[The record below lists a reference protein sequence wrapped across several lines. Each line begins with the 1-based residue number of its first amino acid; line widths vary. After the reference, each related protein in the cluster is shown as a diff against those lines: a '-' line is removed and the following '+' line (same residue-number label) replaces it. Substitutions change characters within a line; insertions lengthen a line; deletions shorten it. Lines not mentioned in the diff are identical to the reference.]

1 MVVAGGFPEG
11 TEHLG
16 GDLMA
21 DQQDE
26 SQEKTEEP
34 TARRLSKAREEGQ
47 IARST
52 EITIAASVISVAIYI
67 YLFGSSLLGNVAN
80 IFAQGLVFDSLAVLE
95 PQVAAGRLADA
106 MIEALFSI
114 LPILILTG
122 VVVLACSGLIGGYNF
137 SWKSLQP
144 KASKFNPIAGFKRM
158 FGMQALV
165 NLGKSIAKFLLVGG
179 VTYFLIDASIT
190 EFAEISLMALE
201 PGLTVSASILTTAFL
216 VASSTLI
223 IIALIDAPYQVY
235 QHNQKM
241 KMSLRE
247 VKDER
252 KDTEGSPEVKQRI
265 RQKQR
270 EVSAARMLEAI
281 AEADVVITNPE
292 HFAVALAY
300 DPSSEDPPKVVAKGT
315 DVMAERI
322 RERAGEEGV
331 PLFQSPVLARALF
344 FTTEIE
350 AFIPEPLFEAVA
362 QVIAYIFNI
371 NSINRSSNLRVTS
384 RFQECQTTWCLTL
397 RGGSLKCM
405 TSEP

>member
-1 MVVAGGFPEG
+1 
-11 TEHLG
+11 
-16 GDLMA
+16 MA

-106 MIEALFSI
+106 MIEALLTI

-122 VVVLACSGLIGGYNF
+122 VVVLVCSGLLGGYNF

-144 KASKFNPIAGFKRM
+144 KASKFNPIAGLKRM
-158 FGMQALV
+158 FGIQALV

-190 EFAEISLMALE
+190 EFAEITLMALE
-201 PGLTVSASILTTAFL
+201 PGLTASASILTTAFL

-223 IIALIDAPYQVY
+223 IIALIDAPYQAY

-241 KMSLRE
+241 KMSLKE

-300 DPSSEDPPKVVAKGT
+300 DPSSEDPPKVVAKGA
-315 DVMAERI
+315 DNMAERI

-371 NSINRSSNLRVTS
+371 NSINRSSNLRDKPVP
-384 RFQECQTTWCLTL
+384 RVPDNMVFD
-397 RGGSLKCM
+397 
-405 TSEP
+405 SEGRQSEVYDQ

>member
-1 MVVAGGFPEG
+1 
-11 TEHLG
+11 
-16 GDLMA
+16 MA
-21 DQQDE
+21 DQQDD

-34 TARRLSKAREEGQ
+34 TGRRLAKAREEGQ
-47 IARST
+47 IARSP

-67 YLFGSSLLGNVAN
+67 YLFGSSLLGNVSN

-106 MIEALFSI
+106 AIEALFTI

-122 VVVLACSGLIGGYNF
+122 VVVLVCSGLIGGYNF

-144 KASKFNPIAGFKRM
+144 KGSKFNPIAGLKRM

-165 NLGKSIAKFLLVGG
+165 NLGKSIAKFLLVGS
-179 VTYFLIDASIT
+179 VTYFLIDESIT
-190 EFAEISLMALE
+190 EFAEISMMALE
-201 PGLTVSASILTTAFL
+201 PGLTASASILTTAFL

-241 KMSLRE
+241 KMSLKE

-300 DPSSEDPPKVVAKGT
+300 DPSSEDPPKVVAKGA
-315 DVMAERI
+315 DLMAERI

-371 NSINRSSNLRVTS
+371 NSINRSSGLRDKPVP
-384 RFQECQTTWCLTL
+384 RVPDNMVFD
-397 RGGSLKCM
+397 
-405 TSEP
+405 SEGRQSEVYDQ

>member
-1 MVVAGGFPEG
+1 
-11 TEHLG
+11 
-16 GDLMA
+16 MA
-21 DQQDE
+21 DQQDD

-67 YLFGSSLLGNVAN
+67 YLFGNSLLGNVAN

-95 PQVAAGRLADA
+95 PQVAAGRLAGA
-106 MIEALFSI
+106 MVEALFTI
-114 LPILILTG
+114 LPILVLTG

-165 NLGKSIAKFLLVGG
+165 KLGTSVAKAVLVGG

-201 PGLTVSASILTTAFL
+201 PGLTASASILTTAFL

-223 IIALIDAPYQVY
+223 IIALIEAPYQVY

-241 KMSLRE
+241 KMSLKE

-270 EVSAARMLEAI
+270 EASAARMLEAI

-300 DPSSEDPPKVVAKGT
+300 DPSSEDPPKVVAKGA
-315 DVMAERI
+315 DLMAERI

-371 NSINRSSNLRVTS
+371 NSINRSSSLRDKPVP
-384 RFQECQTTWCLTL
+384 RVPDNMVFD
-397 RGGSLKCM
+397 
-405 TSEP
+405 SEGRQSEVYDQ

>member
-1 MVVAGGFPEG
+1 
-11 TEHLG
+11 
-16 GDLMA
+16 MA
-21 DQQDE
+21 DQQDD
-26 SQEKTEEP
+26 SQDKTEEP

-47 IARST
+47 VARST

-67 YLFGSSLLGNVAN
+67 YLFGNALLGNVAN
-80 IFAQGLVFDSLAVLE
+80 IFAQGLVFDSMAVLE
-95 PQVAAGRLADA
+95 PQVALGRLGDA
-106 MIEALFSI
+106 AVEALLSI
-114 LPILILTG
+114 TPILILTA

-158 FGMQALV
+158 FGLQALV
-165 NLGKSIAKFLLVGG
+165 NLAKSLAKFFLVGG

-201 PGLTVSASILTTAFL
+201 PGLTASAAILTTAFL

-223 IIALIDAPYQVY
+223 IIALIDAPYQLY
-235 QHNQKM
+235 QHNEKM
-241 KMSLRE
+241 KMSLKE

-270 EVSAARMLEAI
+270 EVSAARMLEAV

-300 DPSSEDPPKVVAKGT
+300 DPSSDDPPKVVAKGT
-315 DVMAERI
+315 DYIAERI

-331 PLFQSPVLARALF
+331 PLFQSPILARALF
-344 FTTEIE
+344 FTTELD

-371 NSINRSSNLRVTS
+371 NSINRSNMTQSKPIPRVPDDMIFDS
-384 RFQECQTTWCLTL
+384 DGRQSQVYDD
-397 RGGSLKCM
+397 R
-405 TSEP
+405 

>member
-1 MVVAGGFPEG
+1 
-11 TEHLG
+11 
-16 GDLMA
+16 MA

-67 YLFGSSLLGNVAN
+67 YLFGNSLLGNVAN

-106 MIEALFSI
+106 MVEALFTI

-201 PGLTVSASILTTAFL
+201 PGLTASASILTTAFL

-223 IIALIDAPYQVY
+223 ISALIDAPYQVY

-241 KMSLRE
+241 KMSLKD

-270 EVSAARMLEAI
+270 EASAARMLDAV

-300 DPSSEDPPKVVAKGT
+300 DPSSEDPPKVVAKGA
-315 DVMAERI
+315 DLMAERI

-371 NSINRSSNLRVTS
+371 NSINRSSSLRDKPVP
-384 RFQECQTTWCLTL
+384 RVPDNMVFD
-397 RGGSLKCM
+397 
-405 TSEP
+405 SEGRQSEVYDQ

>member
-1 MVVAGGFPEG
+1 
-11 TEHLG
+11 
-16 GDLMA
+16 MA
-21 DQQDE
+21 DQQDD

-371 NSINRSSNLRVTS
+371 NSINRSSNLRDKPVP
-384 RFQECQTTWCLTL
+384 RVPDNMVFD
-397 RGGSLKCM
+397 
-405 TSEP
+405 SEGRQSEVYDQ

>member
-1 MVVAGGFPEG
+1 MVVAGGLPEG

-16 GDLMA
+16 GELMA

-137 SWKSLQP
+137 TWKSLQP

-158 FGMQALV
+158 FGIQALV

-179 VTYFLIDASIT
+179 VTYLLIDASIT
-190 EFAEISLMALE
+190 EFSEISLMALE

-371 NSINRSSNLRVTS
+371 NSINRSSNLRDKPVP
-384 RFQECQTTWCLTL
+384 RVPDNMVFD
-397 RGGSLKCM
+397 
-405 TSEP
+405 SEGRQSEVYDQ

>member
-1 MVVAGGFPEG
+1 
-11 TEHLG
+11 
-16 GDLMA
+16 MA

-34 TARRLSKAREEGQ
+34 TARRLGKAREEGQ

-52 EITIAASVISVAIYI
+52 EIMIAASVISVAIYI

-80 IFAQGLVFDSLAVLE
+80 IFARGLVFDSLAVLE

-106 MIEALFSI
+106 MIEALFTI

-201 PGLTVSASILTTAFL
+201 PGLTASASILTTAFL

-241 KMSLRE
+241 KMSLKE

-281 AEADVVITNPE
+281 SEADVVITNPE

-300 DPSSEDPPKVVAKGT
+300 DPSSEDPPKVVAKGA
-315 DVMAERI
+315 DLMAERI

-371 NSINRSSNLRVTS
+371 NSINRSSSLRDKPVP
-384 RFQECQTTWCLTL
+384 RVPDNMVFD
-397 RGGSLKCM
+397 
-405 TSEP
+405 SEGRQSEVYDQ

>member
-1 MVVAGGFPEG
+1 
-11 TEHLG
+11 
-16 GDLMA
+16 MA

-26 SQEKTEEP
+26 GQEKTEEP

-80 IFAQGLVFDSLAVLE
+80 IFAQGLVFDSLAVME
-95 PQVAAGRLADA
+95 PQVAAGRLGDA
-106 MIEALFSI
+106 MIEALLSI

-122 VVVLACSGLIGGYNF
+122 VVVLVCSGLIGGYNF

-144 KASKFNPIAGFKRM
+144 KASKFNPISGLKRM
-158 FGMQALV
+158 FGLQALV

-179 VTYFLIDASIT
+179 VTYFLIEASTT

-201 PGLTVSASILTTAFL
+201 PGLTASASILTTAFL
-216 VASSTLI
+216 VAASTLI

-241 KMSLRE
+241 KMTLKE

-281 AEADVVITNPE
+281 SEADVVITNPE
-292 HFAVALAY
+292 HFAVALSY
-300 DPSSEDPPKVVAKGT
+300 DPSSEDPPRVVAKGA
-315 DVMAERI
+315 DLIAERI
-322 RERAGEEGV
+322 RERATEEGV

-344 FTTEIE
+344 FTTELE
-350 AFIPEPLFEAVA
+350 GFIPEPLFEAVA

-371 NSINRSSNLRVTS
+371 NSINQSNISQSKPVPRVPDEMV
-384 RFQECQTTWCLTL
+384 FD
-397 RGGSLKCM
+397 
-405 TSEP
+405 SEGRQSDVYD

>member
-1 MVVAGGFPEG
+1 
-11 TEHLG
+11 
-16 GDLMA
+16 MA

-34 TARRLSKAREEGQ
+34 TPRRLSKAREEGQ

-67 YLFGSSLLGNVAN
+67 YIFGSALLGNVAN
-80 IFAQGLVFDSLAVLE
+80 LFARGLVFDPLAVSQ
-95 PQVAAGRLADA
+95 PQVAVARFGDA
-106 MIEALFSI
+106 AIEALLAV
-114 LPILILTG
+114 LPILILTA
-122 VVVLACSGLIGGYNF
+122 VVVLACSGLLGGYNW
-137 SWKSLQP
+137 SWKSIQP
-144 KASKFNPIAGFKRM
+144 KASKLDPLKGLKRI
-158 FGMQALV
+158 FGLDALV
-165 NLGKSIAKFLLVGG
+165 NLAKSLAKFFLVGG
-179 VTYFLIDASIT
+179 VTYFLVDASIA

-201 PGLTVSASILTTAFL
+201 PGLTASASILTTAFL
-216 VASSTLI
+216 VASATLI
-223 IIALIDAPYQVY
+223 IIALIDAPYQAY
-235 QHNQKM
+235 KHNQQM
-241 KMSLRE
+241 RMSLKE
-247 VKDER
+247 VKDES

-300 DPSSEDPPKVVAKGT
+300 DPSSEDPPKVVAKGA
-315 DVMAERI
+315 DLMAERI
-322 RERAGEEGV
+322 RDRAGEEGV

-371 NSINRSSNLRVTS
+371 NSINRSSSLRDKPVP
-384 RFQECQTTWCLTL
+384 RVPDNMVFD
-397 RGGSLKCM
+397 
-405 TSEP
+405 SEGRQSEVYDQ

>member
-1 MVVAGGFPEG
+1 
-11 TEHLG
+11 
-16 GDLMA
+16 MA
-21 DQQDE
+21 DQQDD

-80 IFAQGLVFDSLAVLE
+80 IFAQGLVFDSLSVME

-106 MIEALFSI
+106 MVEALLTI

-122 VVVLACSGLIGGYNF
+122 VVVLVCSGLIGGYNF

-158 FGMQALV
+158 FGIQALV

-179 VTYFLIDASIT
+179 VTYLLIDASIT

-331 PLFQSPVLARALF
+331 PLFQSPVLARALL

-371 NSINRSSNLRVTS
+371 NSINRSSNLRDKPVP
-384 RFQECQTTWCLTL
+384 RVPDNMVFD
-397 RGGSLKCM
+397 
-405 TSEP
+405 SEGRQSEVYDQ

>member
-1 MVVAGGFPEG
+1 
-11 TEHLG
+11 
-16 GDLMA
+16 MA
-21 DQQDE
+21 DQQDD
-26 SQEKTEEP
+26 SQDKTEEP

-67 YLFGSSLLGNVAN
+67 YLFGSALLGNVAN
-80 IFAQGLVFDSLAVLE
+80 IFARGLVFDSMAVLE
-95 PQVAAGRLADA
+95 PQVALGRLGDA
-106 MIEALFSI
+106 AVEALLSI
-114 LPILILTG
+114 TPILILTA

-144 KASKFNPIAGFKRM
+144 KASKFNPIAGLKRM
-158 FGMQALV
+158 FGLQALV
-165 NLGKSIAKFLLVGG
+165 NLAKSLAKFFLVGG

-201 PGLTVSASILTTAFL
+201 PGLTASAAILTTAFL
-216 VASSTLI
+216 VASCTLI
-223 IIALIDAPYQVY
+223 IIALIDAPYQLY
-235 QHNQKM
+235 QHNEKM
-241 KMSLRE
+241 KMSLKE

-270 EVSAARMLEAI
+270 EVSTARMLEAI

-300 DPSSEDPPKVVAKGT
+300 DPSSDDPPKVVAKGT
-315 DVMAERI
+315 DYIAERI

-331 PLFQSPVLARALF
+331 PLFQSPILARALF
-344 FTTEIE
+344 FTTELD

-371 NSINRSSNLRVTS
+371 NSINRSNMTQSKPVPRVPDDMIFDS
-384 RFQECQTTWCLTL
+384 DGRQSQVYDD
-397 RGGSLKCM
+397 R
-405 TSEP
+405 

>member
-1 MVVAGGFPEG
+1 
-11 TEHLG
+11 
-16 GDLMA
+16 MA

-80 IFAQGLVFDSLAVLE
+80 IFVQGLVFDSLAVLE

-158 FGMQALV
+158 FGIQALV

-179 VTYFLIDASIT
+179 VTFLLIDASIA

-292 HFAVALAY
+292 HFAVALTY

-371 NSINRSSNLRVTS
+371 NSINRSSSLRDKPVPRVPDS
-384 RFQECQTTWCLTL
+384 MVFD
-397 RGGSLKCM
+397 
-405 TSEP
+405 SEGRRSEVYDQ

>member
-1 MVVAGGFPEG
+1 
-11 TEHLG
+11 
-16 GDLMA
+16 MA
-21 DQQDE
+21 DQQDD

-80 IFAQGLVFDSLAVLE
+80 IFARGLVFDSLAVLE
-95 PQVAAGRLADA
+95 PQVAAGRLGDA
-106 MIEALFSI
+106 IIEALFTI

-144 KASKFNPIAGFKRM
+144 KASKFNPIAGLKRM

-241 KMSLRE
+241 KMSLKE

-270 EVSAARMLEAI
+270 EVSAARMLEAV

-300 DPSSEDPPKVVAKGT
+300 DPSSEDPPKVVAKGA
-315 DVMAERI
+315 DLMAERI
-322 RERAGEEGV
+322 REKAGEEGV

-344 FTTEIE
+344 FTTEVE

-371 NSINRSSNLRVTS
+371 NSINRSSSLHDRPVPRVPDNMV
-384 RFQECQTTWCLTL
+384 FD
-397 RGGSLKCM
+397 
-405 TSEP
+405 SEGRQSEVYDQ

>member
-179 VTYFLIDASIT
+179 VTYLLIDASIT

-371 NSINRSSNLRVTS
+371 NSINRSSNLRDKPVPRVPDNMVFDS
-384 RFQECQTTWCLTL
+384 EGRQSEVYD
-397 RGGSLKCM
+397 
-405 TSEP
+405 SEP

>member
-1 MVVAGGFPEG
+1 
-11 TEHLG
+11 
-16 GDLMA
+16 MA

-80 IFAQGLVFDSLAVLE
+80 IFARGLVFDSLAVLE

-158 FGMQALV
+158 FGIQALV

-179 VTYFLIDASIT
+179 VTYLLIDASIT

-371 NSINRSSNLRVTS
+371 NSINRSSNLRDKPVP
-384 RFQECQTTWCLTL
+384 RVPDNMVFD
-397 RGGSLKCM
+397 
-405 TSEP
+405 SEGRQSEVYDQ

>member
-1 MVVAGGFPEG
+1 
-11 TEHLG
+11 
-16 GDLMA
+16 MA

-52 EITIAASVISVAIYI
+52 EITIAASVITVAIYI

-106 MIEALFSI
+106 MIEALFTI

-158 FGMQALV
+158 FGIQALV

-179 VTYFLIDASIT
+179 VTYLLIDASIT

-241 KMSLRE
+241 KMSLKE

-281 AEADVVITNPE
+281 ADADVVITNPD

-300 DPSSEDPPKVVAKGT
+300 DPSSEDPPKVVAKGA

-371 NSINRSSNLRVTS
+371 NSINRSSSLRDKPVP
-384 RFQECQTTWCLTL
+384 RVPDNMVFD
-397 RGGSLKCM
+397 
-405 TSEP
+405 SEGRQSEVYDQ

>member
-1 MVVAGGFPEG
+1 
-11 TEHLG
+11 
-16 GDLMA
+16 MA

-158 FGMQALV
+158 FGIQALV

-179 VTYFLIDASIT
+179 VTYFLIDASIM

-201 PGLTVSASILTTAFL
+201 PGLTVSASILTMAFL

-371 NSINRSSNLRVTS
+371 NSINRSSNLRDKPVPRVPDNMVFDS
-384 RFQECQTTWCLTL
+384 EGRQSEVYD
-397 RGGSLKCM
+397 
-405 TSEP
+405 SEP

>member
-1 MVVAGGFPEG
+1 MAVAGGISEG
-11 TEHLG
+11 AEYLG
-16 GDLMA
+16 GNLMA

-80 IFAQGLVFDSLAVLE
+80 IFARGLVFDSLAVLE

-106 MIEALFSI
+106 MIEALLTI

-144 KASKFNPIAGFKRM
+144 KASKFNPIAGLKRM

-201 PGLTVSASILTTAFL
+201 PGLTASASILTTAFL

-241 KMSLRE
+241 KMSLKE

-300 DPSSEDPPKVVAKGT
+300 DPSSEDPPKVVAKGA
-315 DVMAERI
+315 DLMAERI

-371 NSINRSSNLRVTS
+371 NSINRSNSLRDKPVP
-384 RFQECQTTWCLTL
+384 RVPDNMVFD
-397 RGGSLKCM
+397 
-405 TSEP
+405 SEGRQSEVYDQ

>member
-1 MVVAGGFPEG
+1 MVVAGGVPEG
-11 TEHLG
+11 TEYLG

-21 DQQDE
+21 DQQDD

-158 FGMQALV
+158 FGIQALV

-179 VTYFLIDASIT
+179 VTYLLIDASIT

-270 EVSAARMLEAI
+270 EVSTARMLEAI

-371 NSINRSSNLRVTS
+371 NSINRSSNLRDKPVP
-384 RFQECQTTWCLTL
+384 RVPDNMVFD
-397 RGGSLKCM
+397 
-405 TSEP
+405 SEGRQSEVYDQ

>member
-1 MVVAGGFPEG
+1 
-11 TEHLG
+11 
-16 GDLMA
+16 MA

-158 FGMQALV
+158 FGIQALV

-179 VTYFLIDASIT
+179 VTYLLIDASIT

-322 RERAGEEGV
+322 RETAGEEGV

-371 NSINRSSNLRVTS
+371 NSINRSSNLRDKPVP
-384 RFQECQTTWCLTL
+384 RVPDNMVFD
-397 RGGSLKCM
+397 
-405 TSEP
+405 SEGRQSEVYDQ

>member
-1 MVVAGGFPEG
+1 
-11 TEHLG
+11 
-16 GDLMA
+16 MA

-67 YLFGSSLLGNVAN
+67 YLFGSSLLGNAAN

-322 RERAGEEGV
+322 RDRAGEEGV

-371 NSINRSSNLRVTS
+371 NSINRSSNLRDKPVP
-384 RFQECQTTWCLTL
+384 RVPDNMVFD
-397 RGGSLKCM
+397 
-405 TSEP
+405 SEGRQSEVYDQ

>member
-1 MVVAGGFPEG
+1 
-11 TEHLG
+11 
-16 GDLMA
+16 MA

-106 MIEALFSI
+106 MVEALLTI

-122 VVVLACSGLIGGYNF
+122 VVVLVCSGLIGGHNF

-158 FGMQALV
+158 FGIQALV

-179 VTYFLIDASIT
+179 VTYLLIDASIT

-201 PGLTVSASILTTAFL
+201 PGLTASASIITMAFL

-371 NSINRSSNLRVTS
+371 NSINRSN
-384 RFQECQTTWCLTL
+384 TL
-397 RGGSLKCM
+397 RDKPTPRVPDNM
-405 TSEP
+405 VFDSEGRQSEVYDE

>member
-1 MVVAGGFPEG
+1 
-11 TEHLG
+11 
-16 GDLMA
+16 MA

-34 TARRLSKAREEGQ
+34 TARRLGKAREEGQ

-52 EITIAASVISVAIYI
+52 EVTIAASVISVAIYI

-80 IFAQGLVFDSLAVLE
+80 IFARGLVFDSLAVLE

-106 MIEALFSI
+106 MIEALFTI

-201 PGLTVSASILTTAFL
+201 PGLTASASILTTAFL

-241 KMSLRE
+241 KMSLKE

-300 DPSSEDPPKVVAKGT
+300 DPSSEDPPKVVAKGA
-315 DVMAERI
+315 DLMAERI

-371 NSINRSSNLRVTS
+371 NSINRSSSLRDKPVP
-384 RFQECQTTWCLTL
+384 RVPDNMVFD
-397 RGGSLKCM
+397 
-405 TSEP
+405 SEGRQSEVYDQ

>member
-1 MVVAGGFPEG
+1 
-11 TEHLG
+11 
-16 GDLMA
+16 MA

-34 TARRLSKAREEGQ
+34 TARRLGKAREEGQ

-106 MIEALFSI
+106 MIEALFTI

-201 PGLTVSASILTTAFL
+201 PGLTASASILTTAFL

-241 KMSLRE
+241 KMSLKE

-281 AEADVVITNPE
+281 SEADVVITNPE

-300 DPSSEDPPKVVAKGT
+300 DPSSEDPPKVVAKGA
-315 DVMAERI
+315 DLMAERI

-371 NSINRSSNLRVTS
+371 NSINRSSSLRDKPVP
-384 RFQECQTTWCLTL
+384 RVPDNMVFD
-397 RGGSLKCM
+397 
-405 TSEP
+405 SEGRQSEVYDQ

>member
-1 MVVAGGFPEG
+1 
-11 TEHLG
+11 
-16 GDLMA
+16 MA
-21 DQQDE
+21 DQQDD
-26 SQEKTEEP
+26 SQDKTEEP

-67 YLFGSSLLGNVAN
+67 YLFGSALLGNVAN
-80 IFAQGLVFDSLAVLE
+80 IFAQGLVFDSMAVLE
-95 PQVAAGRLADA
+95 PQVALGRLGDA
-106 MIEALFSI
+106 TVEALLSI
-114 LPILILTG
+114 VPILVLTA

-165 NLGKSIAKFLLVGG
+165 NLGKSIAKFLLAGG

-201 PGLTVSASILTTAFL
+201 PGLTASASILTTAFL

-241 KMSLRE
+241 KMSLKE

-300 DPSSEDPPKVVAKGT
+300 DPSSEDPPKVVAKGA
-315 DVMAERI
+315 DLMAERI

-371 NSINRSSNLRVTS
+371 NSINRSKMTQSKPVPRVPDDMIFDS
-384 RFQECQTTWCLTL
+384 DGRQSQVYDD
-397 RGGSLKCM
+397 R
-405 TSEP
+405 

>member
-1 MVVAGGFPEG
+1 MAVAGGFPEG
-11 TEHLG
+11 TEYLG

-106 MIEALFSI
+106 MIEALFAV

-158 FGMQALV
+158 FGIQALV

-179 VTYFLIDASIT
+179 VTYLLIDASIT

-322 RERAGEEGV
+322 RDRAGEEGV

-371 NSINRSSNLRVTS
+371 NSINRSSNLRDKPVP
-384 RFQECQTTWCLTL
+384 RVPDNMVFD
-397 RGGSLKCM
+397 
-405 TSEP
+405 SEGRQSEVYDQ

>member
-122 VVVLACSGLIGGYNF
+122 VVVLVCSGLIGGYNF

-371 NSINRSSNLRVTS
+371 NSINRSSNLRDKPVP
-384 RFQECQTTWCLTL
+384 RVPDNMVFD
-397 RGGSLKCM
+397 
-405 TSEP
+405 SEGRQSEVYDQ